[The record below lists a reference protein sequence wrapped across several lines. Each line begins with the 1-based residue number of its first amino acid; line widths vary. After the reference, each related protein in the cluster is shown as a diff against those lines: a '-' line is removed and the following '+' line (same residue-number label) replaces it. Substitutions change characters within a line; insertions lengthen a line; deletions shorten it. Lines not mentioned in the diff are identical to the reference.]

1 MFLKTPLRQWLL
13 LSVLSIAF
21 AACGGGTEGGN
32 EGTQPCDQAACE
44 LLGQTCDHI
53 NNVCVDCLDKMDC
66 GTGMVCDRDT
76 KTCVEGECAVDSDC
90 STGQHCENY
99 LCVTGIDCDAEN
111 LCPSHGICGVDG
123 KCLTS
128 SSTKCTSLAENE
140 LPANAVEVEANVEIT
155 WDPATGWST
164 PAKCAWEC
172 AEGYKTHGNECVE
185 DVATGCD
192 SADDC
197 ENADCVDGACVTQK
211 TVSCAEPTDVPENAT
226 ANATSEVT
234 VNFVEGAWEAT
245 PSCGWTCNDGY
256 ALNETNDACVETTMT
271 PTCGNGVLE
280 AGEACDTGANAE
292 PIAPVFPESAT
303 CTSVMADEKTYT
315 GELACASDCSAIET
329 TNCTEVMTGVE
340 TVTCRTSPSSDT
352 LGIGDTVLA
361 TINVKVVDAANNVL
375 KSDENAGALF
385 TSAKLYYRAQGTTA
399 WLEAIDFE
407 TSTYVAATAEDTDAD
422 SYAYSYA
429 LKQDA
434 LLADGTYDAIWG
446 ITYNGT
452 EYFCPA
458 GDVQVAAI
466 TDRDAEGVIYS
477 VLTVDS
483 DFCDNS
489 EECGEGMFCT
499 QEGACIEE
507 TEPTICLENDCRT
520 TEIGGSEGNE
530 VCQNGVWT
538 SGECTE
544 GSVCTAIPDNSTSG
558 QCVTITP
565 EPECTMDDECAGDLV
580 CVEGACVEATPEPEC
595 TADGDCESGLCVEG
609 ACATQ
614 KTVNC
619 AEPTDVPEN
628 ATANAAFEVTI
639 NFVEGAWATAESCGW
654 TCNNGFTI
662 NEAKD
667 ACVEQEVIPVFF
679 SEYIEGNDN
688 NKAIEVYNAGESD
701 VSCQVILYSNGS
713 TTGGSPKEITIKAQS
728 TYSLCNSQAVDE
740 LKAKCDDPGAGV
752 AGFSGND
759 ALELICNGQTVD
771 IFGTIG
777 ESTNWSLN
785 GNATKNMTLRRKCSV
800 TVGVTTNAAGFPS
813 LGTEWDAYEIDTFD
827 GIGSHCDET
836 PASCTTDSECG
847 EGEVCTDG
855 ECVAGEDPIVCE
867 EGCGTGDHEGQL
879 CIVDDMNPNGVWTDC
894 ANGCA
899 ENACIENEINCTTE
913 AEDYCEQLAFE
924 NGNEAIWCNE
934 TTGQCVECID
944 NTFCNA
950 GYECNTATNT
960 CQALC
965 GNGAV
970 NEGEECD
977 PNADKSDWLYSTC
990 EAYGAYFDTSMIGE
1004 ISCSE
1009 TCELN
1014 IVSCDELTAVNWCR
1028 LQSHGGAYAVTLD
1041 ETTTSSD
1048 FYGQI
1053 NVPNVTGNGSGS
1065 DKIRGEFIYWD
1076 GNNAMQT
1083 IAATKTTLDAS
1094 SGGNDN
1100 DQWVATVSLSDF
1112 AASGSYN
1119 YSWRFTADDGLS
1131 WYYCHNENHANSA
1144 DGGSGAA
1151 TTSES
1156 DVIGENNM
1164 ITVTKPTAT
1173 NAHVVINQLMVR
1185 GVSGDATDEFIE
1197 LYNPT
1202 NEDIDLS
1209 GWVLWK
1215 TTGTNWPQS
1224 NNGQYRIDLS
1234 KTIPANGYFLIV
1246 SASSTIASPDLQDAA
1261 TNGLFAGLNEKAI
1274 IMLTNTTTPPTAL
1287 TDSHVID
1294 VVGMGSGGIY
1304 EGSGTATIANK
1315 SSDGGKSITRT
1326 DGIDTDDNAADFTQL
1341 DTACPHSSTS
1351 DKSTC
1356 LALSN

>member
-1 MFLKTPLRQWLL
+1 MFLKTHMRQWLL
-13 LSVLSIAF
+13 LGSLSIAF
-21 AACGGGTEGGN
+21 AACGGGSKSGDPEN
-32 EGTQPCDQAACE
+32 PPCDEATCNAN
-44 LLGQTCDHI
+44 GQTCDYI
-53 NNVCVDCLDKMDC
+53 NNVCVDCLDTPDC
-66 GTGMVCDRDT
+66 GSGKVCDRAT
-76 KTCVEGECAVDSDC
+76 HTCVEGECTVDTEC
-90 STGQHCENY
+90 SSGQHCVDNH
-99 LCVTGIDCDAEN
+99 CVSGIDCDSEN
-111 LCPSHGICGVDG
+111 LCPNHGICGTDG
-123 KCLTS
+123 KCMTTS
-128 SSTKCTSLAENE
+128 SVDCADLGEGE
-140 LPANAVEVEANVEIT
+140 LPTNAVQVDAKVEISWSST
-155 WDPATGWST
+155 SGWTT
-164 PAKCAWEC
+164 PDKCGWKC
-172 AEGYKTHGNECVE
+172 AEGYTQHGNECLE
-185 DVATGCD
+185 DESCATA
-192 SADDC
+192 ADCTD
-197 ENADCVDGACVTQK
+197 ADCVNGACVASQ
-211 TVSCAEPTDVPENAT
+211 TVNCAEATNVPENAT
-226 ANATSEVT
+226 ANAQSEVT
-234 VNFVEGAWEAT
+234 INFVNGAWEAV
-245 PSCGWTCNDGY
+245 PSCGWTCDEGY
-256 ALNETNDACVETTMT
+256 TLNETQDACEAVTTA
-271 PTCGNGVLE
+271 PVCGNGILE
-280 AGEACDTGANAE
+280 AGEACDTGANVE
-292 PIAPVFPESAT
+292 PATPVFPEGAT
-303 CTSVMADEKTYT
+303 CTSQMNDSKTYE
-315 GELACASDCSAIET
+315 GELTCASDCAAIET
-329 TNCTEVMTGVE
+329 ANCSEVVTGVE
-340 TVTCRTSPSSDT
+340 TVTCRTSPSAST
-352 LGIGDTVLA
+352 LGMGDTVLA
-361 TINVKVVDAANNVL
+361 TINIKVVDAENNVL
-375 KSDENAGALF
+375 TTGESAAALF
-385 TSAKLYYRAQGTTA
+385 TSPTLYYRAQGTTE
-399 WLEAIDFE
+399 WLSAFDFG
-407 TSTYVAATAEDTDAD
+407 TSIYGAATPENTDAD

-429 LKQDA
+429 LTEEA
-434 LLADGTYDAIWG
+434 LLADGAYDAIWG
-446 ITYNGT
+446 ITYKGT

-458 GDVQVAAI
+458 GEAQVAAI
-466 TDRDAEGVIYS
+466 TDRDAEGVLYG
-477 VLTVDS
+477 VLTVNS
-483 DFCDNS
+483 AFCDNS
-489 EECGEGMFCT
+489 EECGDGMSCE
-499 QEGACIEE
+499 EGACVGG
-507 TEPTICLENDCRT
+507 TTPSICLENECRT
-520 TEIGGSEGNE
+520 PEIGGSEGNE
-530 VCQNGVWT
+530 ICQGGVWT
-538 SGECTE
+538 SGDCAE

-619 AEPTDVPEN
+619 AEPTDVPAN

-785 GNATKNMTLRRKCSV
+785 GNATRNMTLRRKCSV

-836 PASCTTDSECG
+836 PVSCTTDSECG

-855 ECVAGEDPIVCE
+855 ECVAAEAPVVCE

-879 CIVDDMNPNGVWTDC
+879 CIVDAMNPNGVWTDC

-1009 TCELN
+1009 TCELD

-1164 ITVTKPTAT
+1164 ITVTKPTSEAPTWDYTETFDGLTTSGSGYTAAISKTSTYEKNGTSMTIEWSAT
-1173 NAHVVINQLMVR
+1173 GSTITNYSVDGEGIMMTQK
-1185 GVSGDATDEFIE
+1185 ATSNNII
-1197 LYNPT
+1197 T
-1202 NEDIDLS
+1202 VTGLS
-1209 GWVLWK
+1209 GLKTLAFDYVVWGSDTIALVISDGTTEWTTETLSGSTIQVLEHSFNNSNA
-1215 TTGTNWPQS
+1215 TSFTIRPVYVEQS
-1224 NNGQYRIDLS
+1224 KNNGRI
-1234 KTIPANGYFLIV
+1234 
-1246 SASSTIASPDLQDAA
+1246 
-1261 TNGLFAGLNEKAI
+1261 
-1274 IMLTNTTTPPTAL
+1274 
-1287 TDSHVID
+1287 VID
-1294 VVGMGSGGIY
+1294 NV
-1304 EGSGTATIANK
+1304 
-1315 SSDGGKSITRT
+1315 RW
-1326 DGIDTDDNAADFTQL
+1326 
-1341 DTACPHSSTS
+1341 TS
-1351 DKSTC
+1351 E
-1356 LALSN
+1356 